1 MSQYLTAKVKLLT
14 SSRSTKQ
21 ETLMTTEVSLDK
33 GVYWDPAQQEES
45 KGLGLRCGA
54 KRDLTGFDNL
64 IRLKGRR
71 GAPQR

>member
-1 MSQYLTAKVKLLT
+1 
-14 SSRSTKQ
+14 
-21 ETLMTTEVSLDK
+21 MTTEVSLDK